1 MKQLTTTLTCCI
13 LLFCISSFIKAQ
25 KHLTPQD
32 AIKQMM
38 RGINIGNTMDAPE
51 EGTWGNPIIAEQA
64 FDDYKNSGFTAIR
77 IPITWD
83 KHVSTSKPYTITQ
96 AWLDRVEQVVDW
108 GLKRK
113 LIIIIDAHHESWLK
127 TSYTLDNIAR
137 FDSIWSQIATRF
149 KSKSDSLLFEI
160 LNEPYPMSMS
170 NVTELNPRILK
181 IIRKTNPSR
190 IVIFSGNQWAGPDIV
205 VKTPI
210 PDANDKYLMA
220 YYHSYNPYPFG
231 LEGTGSYGT
240 DSDISTTKAE
250 FDNVANW
257 STINNMPV
265 IIDEFGAQ
273 KKCDYNSRM
282 TCYGTVVDQALAH
295 NIPFFAWDDG
305 GDFPVYYRLTNTF
318 NEIKDIL
325 INTYNVS
332 PNKFKYQFTKSGLVS
347 LSWVNRTN
355 RNDSIVVQRSSTFAT
370 SLSNLKKLAPDATQF
385 TDSSVNSGYSYYY
398 RLQINVSDTM
408 AQSYP
413 IKTAVVNVVKSAINE
428 VSAQNGYSLYP
439 NPAKDQITFQR
450 QTLGEPVTI
459 KIYDLNG
466 VLQKSVF
473 TEDLSTTINLN
484 GLTKGL
490 YVFKISTKTS
500 CESKQIAVL

>member
-1 MKQLTTTLTCCI
+1 M
-13 LLFCISSFIKAQ
+13 LLCSTSSIKAQ
-25 KHLTPQD
+25 NHLTPQD
-32 AIKQMM
+32 AVKQMM

-51 EGTWGNPIIAEQA
+51 EGTWGNPVVAEQA
-64 FDDYKNSGFTAIR
+64 FDDYKNAGFTTVR

-83 KHVSTSKPYTITQ
+83 KHVATSSPYAITK

-127 TSYTLDNIAR
+127 TSYTADNIAR
-137 FDSIWSQIATRF
+137 FDSIWSQIANRF
-149 KSKSDSLLFEI
+149 QNKSDSLLFEM
-160 LNEPYPMSMS
+160 LNEPYPMSMP
-170 NVTELNPRILK
+170 NVIELNQRILK
-181 IIRKTNPSR
+181 IIRKTNPTR
-190 IVIFSGNQWAGPDIV
+190 IVLFSGNQWSGPDDIV
-205 VKTPI
+205 NTPI
-210 PDANDKYLMA
+210 PDTNDKYLMA

-240 DSDISTTKAE
+240 DNDISTTKAE
-250 FDNVANW
+250 FDKVYNW
-257 STINNMPV
+257 SITNNMPV

-305 GDFPVYYRLTNTF
+305 GDFPVYYRLTNIF

-332 PNKFKYQFTKSGLVS
+332 PYKFKYQFTKTGLVS
-347 LSWVNRTN
+347 LSWINRTT
-355 RNDSIVVQRSSTFAT
+355 RNDSIIVQRSSVSAISFK
-370 SLSNLKKLAPDATQF
+370 NLKKLAPDATQF
-385 TDSSVNSGYSYYY
+385 TDSTIESGYIYYY
-398 RLQINVSDTM
+398 RLQTNVSDTI

-413 IKTAVVNVVKSAINE
+413 IKTATVNVVKSAINN
-428 VSAQNGYSLYP
+428 VSAQKDYSLYP
-439 NPAKDQITFQR
+439 NPAKGHITFHR
-450 QTLGEPVTI
+450 SDSEEAVTI

-466 VLQKSVF
+466 KLQKLNIVEGPSA
-473 TEDLSTTINLN
+473 TIDLN
-484 GLTKGL
+484 GLAKGM
-490 YVFKISTKTS
+490 YVFMMSTKTAS
-500 CESKQIAVL
+500 ESKQISVL